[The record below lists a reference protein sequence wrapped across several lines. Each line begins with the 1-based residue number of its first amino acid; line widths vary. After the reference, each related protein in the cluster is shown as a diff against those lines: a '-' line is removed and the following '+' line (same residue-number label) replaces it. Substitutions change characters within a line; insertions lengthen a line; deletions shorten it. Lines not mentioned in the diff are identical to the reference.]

1 MATLPLGILVSGSG
15 TNLQAVLD
23 AVASQQLDAD
33 VRLVV
38 SNKPGVGA
46 LARAKRAGVPCLVLP
61 HGTFPDRIVFERALA
76 EALSRAG
83 ARWIVLAG
91 FMRVLGTAFLDAF
104 PRRVV
109 NIHPSLLPAF
119 PGVDAQRQAL
129 EYGVR
134 VSGCTTHFV
143 DAGTDTGPII
153 AQSVV
158 PVLPDD
164 TRASLA
170 ARILPR
176 EHELLVRTLQWI
188 AEDRVQIL
196 APLDGRRPRV
206 VLRGVQGSPSME
218 AS

>member
-23 AVASQQLDAD
+23 AVASRQLDAD

-46 LARAKRAGVPCLVLP
+46 LARAQRAGVPCLVLP
-61 HGTFPDRIVFERALA
+61 HRTFPDRIAFERALV

-91 FMRVLGTAFLDAF
+91 FMRVLGPAFLDAF
-104 PRRVV
+104 PGRVV

-153 AQSVV
+153 AQSAV

-164 TRASLA
+164 TRDSLA

-188 AEDRVQIL
+188 ADERVQIL
-196 APLDGRRPRV
+196 DPLDGRRPRV
-206 VLRGVQGSPSME
+206 VLRGVEDSPPME

>member
-23 AVASQQLDAD
+23 AVASRQLDAD

-46 LARAKRAGVPCLVLP
+46 LARAQRAGVPCLVLP
-61 HGTFPDRIVFERALA
+61 HRTFPDRIAFERALV

-134 VSGCTTHFV
+134 VSGCTTHLV

-153 AQSVV
+153 AQSAV

-164 TRASLA
+164 TRDSLA

-188 AEDRVQIL
+188 AEERVQIL
-196 APLDGRRPRV
+196 DPLDDRRPRV

>member
-23 AVASQQLDAD
+23 AVASRQLDAD

-46 LARAKRAGVPCLVLP
+46 LARAQRAGVPCLVLP
-61 HGTFPDRIVFERALA
+61 YRTFPDRIAFERALV

-91 FMRVLGTAFLDAF
+91 FMRVLGPAFLDAF
-104 PRRVV
+104 PGRVV

-153 AQSVV
+153 AQSAV

-164 TRASLA
+164 TRDSLA

-188 AEDRVQIL
+188 ADERVQIL
-196 APLDGRRPRV
+196 DPLDGRRPRV
-206 VLRGVQGSPSME
+206 VLRGVEDSPPME